1 MATVRSRPYP
11 VSYSSET
18 SLMRSGTSRAWAL
31 LLVIVAIVLPH
42 LASQFYT
49 TIAVT
54 VFLTAVGAIALN
66 LLMGNAGLVSLGAA
80 AFLAVGGFTGA
91 SLATDTSLPFLVV
104 LLASGAAA
112 GIVGLIVGAFTLR
125 LRGLYIVMAT
135 FALHFIVLFAT
146 NKYQIARSGVGGFLL
161 PVPKIGPWTINSL
174 TSWYYLTLIFAALAT
189 IVALNIQRTSVGR
202 AWLAMRDRE
211 LAAQALGIN
220 VRRARVV
227 AFGWTSFLF
236 GIAGALGAYYIGNV
250 TTDSYGIDLAIQYV
264 AIIIIGGL
272 GSALGSW
279 LGSIFVVLLPYVVN
293 HAINVWLAGLPF
305 VDRLGQHTFEVQ
317 AGLYGVAI
325 VAFMLL
331 EPGGLATLW
340 RNRLLGSVTTFPLR
354 RRWPVEA

>member
-1 MATVRSRPYP
+1 MRSGRYP
-11 VSYSSET
+11 VKYSSE
-18 SLMRSGTSRAWAL
+18 MAL
-31 LLVIVAIVLPH
+31 LRSDSARIVAVLLVGIIIAFPH

-49 TIAVT
+49 TIAIT
-54 VFLTAVGAIALN
+54 VFMTAIGAIALN

-80 AFLAVGGFTGA
+80 AFLAVGGFTA
-91 SLATDTSLPFLVV
+91 ATLATDTHLPFLLIVI
-104 LLASGAAA
+104 AGGAGA
-112 GIVGLIVGAFTLR
+112 GIVGLVVGAFTLR

-146 NKYQIARSGVGGFLL
+146 NKYQVAKSGVGGFLL
-161 PVPKIGPWTINSL
+161 PLPKVGPWTISSL
-174 TSWYYLTLIFAALAT
+174 SSWYYLTFVFAALAT
-189 IVALNIQRTSVGR
+189 LVALNIQRTSVGR
-202 AWLAMRDRE
+202 AWAAMRDRE
-211 LAAQALGIN
+211 IAAQALGIN

-236 GIAGALGAYYIGNV
+236 GIAGAIGAYYIGNV

-279 LGSIFVVLLPYVVN
+279 LGSIFVVILPYIVN
-293 HAINVWLAGLPF
+293 HVINVWLAGLPF

-331 EPGGLATLW
+331 EPGGLATMW
-340 RNRLLGSVTTFPLR
+340 RTRVLALGTTFPLR